1 MGEAGAEMMQGRQK
15 AVVFLLCT
23 AVLWSTG
30 GLLVKWVE
38 WHPMAIAGMRSAIAA
53 TFLLLVLRRPQFT
66 WSGVQ
71 MSGGVAYA
79 VSVLGFVVATRLT
92 TAANAILLVYTAPI
106 YVAVLSAWFLQ
117 ERVTALDWLT
127 ILLVLGGMGLFFFE
141 RLSVEGFWGNICAI
155 VGGMAFAWV
164 VLCLRKQQGTSLLET
179 VLLGNII
186 AALLGMPFMFRALP
200 DLSSWVALL
209 LSGTLQIGLA
219 FVLYAI
225 AIRSLSALEAI
236 LIPVIEPL
244 LNPLWVFLL
253 LGEVPSLWAVIGGS
267 IVVVSVTVRG
277 LIRFSRGRTASETE
291 EMCYNQQP
299 NVLS

>member
-1 MGEAGAEMMQGRQK
+1 MIQERQK
-15 AVVFLLCT
+15 AVMLLFCT

-30 GLLVKWVE
+30 GLLIKWVE

-53 TFLLLVLRRPQFT
+53 AFLLLVLKRPQFT

-71 MSGGVAYA
+71 MSGSVAYA
-79 VSVLGFVVATRLT
+79 ASVVGFVVATRLT

-106 YVAVLSAWFLQ
+106 YVAMLSAWFLQ
-117 ERVTALDWLT
+117 ERVTAFDWLT
-127 ILLVLGGMGLFFFE
+127 ILLVLSGMGLFFFE
-141 RLSVEGFWGNICAI
+141 RLTVEGFWGNICAI

-179 VLLGNII
+179 VLLGNMI
-186 AALLGMPFMFRALP
+186 AALVGMPFMFRTLP

-209 LSGTLQIGLA
+209 LSGTVQIGLA
-219 FVLYAI
+219 FVLYVI
-225 AIRSLSALEAI
+225 AMRSVSALEAI

-253 LGEVPSLWAVIGGS
+253 LGEVPSLWTVIGGS
-267 IVVVSVTVRG
+267 VVVVSVTVRG
-277 LIRFSRGRTASETE
+277 LISFSPGRAASEAK
-291 EMCYNQQP
+291 EMCYNQRP